1 MNAPTVYTNSYNTTL
16 GHKYFLTLQTIYT
29 NWVQR
34 HAAGSSPCGL
44 FNRELG
50 FCVVAQKAEFGH
62 LFAKLTYKFNN
73 IFTSD
78 IARKVEVEQ
87 IFKLSA
93 LTGTGFDFCEV
104 KTERIES
111 AQKTVQ
117 RSRNMRKRETKADS
131 VRIFGNVQL
140 FGYDNKPCCVLV
152 IVLKMI
158 VKNLQAVFLTR
169 FV

>member
-1 MNAPTVYTNSYNTTL
+1 MGAAISAIFSICSSSVTLIKVTAIFNSA
-16 GHKYFLTLQTIYT
+16 FF
-29 NWVQR
+29 VV
-34 HAAGSSPCGL
+34 SEE
-44 FNRELG
+44 RE
-50 FCVVAQKAEFGH
+50 AGH
-62 LFAKLTYKFNN
+62 LVGEGADERKCLHVVN
-73 IFTSD
+73 IPGE
-78 IARKVEVEQ
+78 IEVEVILE
-87 IFKLSA
+87 IA
-93 LTGTGFDFCEV
+93 LRDGAGFDFCEV

-117 RSRNMRKRETKADS
+117 RSRNMRKRETKTDS

-140 FGYDNKPCCVLV
+140 FGDDNKPCCVLV

>member
-1 MNAPTVYTNSYNTTL
+1 M
-16 GHKYFLTLQTIYT
+16 
-29 NWVQR
+29 QR
-34 HAAGSSPCGL
+34 HAAGGSPCGL

-50 FCVVAQKAEFGH
+50 FGVVAQKAEFGH
-62 LFAKLTYKFNN
+62 FFAKLTYKFNN

-87 IFKLSA
+87 ILKLSA

-111 AQKTVQ
+111 AQKAVQ
-117 RSRNMRKRETKADS
+117 RSRNMRKRETNTDS

-140 FGYDNKPCCVLV
+140 FGDDNKPCCVLV